1 MSVFVLPIHETAMVV
16 LDYNKLLS
24 GEVTWP
30 SELGSGTVVFVPP
43 PVLPPPVLFPPELF
57 PPSVLPLDPA
67 ELLLL
72 VVELGRVPVVVFRM
86 N

>member
-1 MSVFVLPIHETAMVV
+1 M
-16 LDYNKLLS
+16 
-24 GEVTWP
+24 TWP

-43 PVLPPPVLFPPELF
+43 PVLSPPVLFPPVLFPPELF

-67 ELLLL
+67 ELLLP
-72 VVELGRVPVVVFRM
+72 VVELGSVPVVVLRM